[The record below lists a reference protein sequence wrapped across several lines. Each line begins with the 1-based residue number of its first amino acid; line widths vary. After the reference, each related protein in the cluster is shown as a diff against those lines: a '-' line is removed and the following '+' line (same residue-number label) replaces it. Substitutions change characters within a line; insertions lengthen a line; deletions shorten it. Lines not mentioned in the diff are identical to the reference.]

1 MRQYGWGLLLVGLG
15 TLFLLQS
22 LGVATGF
29 SFWSVVAVLG
39 GLTIAGDGLSRR
51 RPDLFNLA
59 LGLWLAAIGAFSIL
73 SRSGVTTVTGGD
85 IAGKGWP
92 LLLVALGLS
101 MLVGRGVKVH
111 TGSTR
116 RRMESHMVGDLSYG
130 RDPWSLEGD
139 ITLHTF
145 VGDLKIDLTTAV
157 IAPGT
162 HRIEVSQG
170 IGDTVVK
177 VPDTVTVRARA
188 GANIGTVEVLGEE
201 RGGVGFIHL
210 EREAYVPG
218 SHADLIIDASVRIG
232 SVTIERV
239 PTSDFEVF

>member
-1 MRQYGWGLLLVGLG
+1 
-15 TLFLLQS
+15 
-22 LGVATGF
+22 
-29 SFWSVVAVLG
+29 
-39 GLTIAGDGLSRR
+39 
-51 RPDLFNLA
+51 
-59 LGLWLAAIGAFSIL
+59 
-73 SRSGVTTVTGGD
+73 
-85 IAGKGWP
+85 
-92 LLLVALGLS
+92 
-101 MLVGRGVKVH
+101 
-111 TGSTR
+111 
-116 RRMESHMVGDLSYG
+116 MVGDLSYG

-210 EREAYVPG
+210 EREASCP
-218 SHADLIIDASVRIG
+218 VRTR
-232 SVTIERV
+232 S
-239 PTSDFEVF
+239 